1 MTLTKYIRY
10 LFEFILACLGLCVIP
25 LLPRKWI
32 TRLSAVM
39 GNAAYSLST
48 KTRQTAISNL
58 DTAFGSSLT
67 VEEKQ
72 NIARESFRTF
82 TLVMCDLFW
91 FSLFTAK
98 RIATYVE
105 FDNSFDCFLK
115 SSPTITIG
123 AHIGNWEILGLAVAF
138 RGEPCLTITAPLE
151 NPLIDKMLSR
161 MRRITGLKLIPKEGA
176 IKPLIKTLKA
186 GGRIAMLIDQNI
198 LPEDGGVFVD
208 FFGLP
213 VPVTKAPASLS
224 SINDSAVVFIYCI
237 ADNRGFYRAY
247 GVPVKEASAAPL
259 DEVEMTR
266 KIARIQEQ
274 EIRRNPGQWLWMYKR
289 WKYIPDGAPESR
301 YPSYAKRY
309 KG

>member
-1 MTLTKYIRY
+1 MTLTKHIRY
-10 LFEFILACLGLCVIP
+10 LFEFILACFGLCIIP
-25 LLPRKWI
+25 FLTRKWI

-39 GNAAYSLST
+39 GNAAYSLSA
-48 KTRQTAISNL
+48 KTRQTTISNL
-58 DTAFGSSLT
+58 DTAFGSSLSA
-67 VEEKQ
+67 EEKQ

-82 TLVMCDLFW
+82 ALVMCDLFW
-91 FSLFTAK
+91 FSLFTSK

-105 FDNSFDCFLK
+105 FDKSFDCYFK
-115 SSPTITIG
+115 SSPTITLG

-151 NPLIDKMLSR
+151 NQLIDKMLSR
-161 MRRITGLKLIPKEGA
+161 MRRITGLKLVSKEGA

-186 GGRIAMLIDQNI
+186 GDRIAMMIDQNV
-198 LPEDGGVFVD
+198 LPEDGGEFVN

-213 VPVTKAPASLS
+213 VPISKAPASLS
-224 SINDSAVVFIYCI
+224 AINDSAVVFIYCI
-237 ADNRGFYRAY
+237 ADNHGFYRAY
-247 GVPVKEASAAPL
+247 AVPVKEASAAL
-259 DEVEMTR
+259 LSEGEMTR
-266 KIARIQEQ
+266 KIARILEQ

-289 WKYIPDGAPESR
+289 WKFIPDGAPADR